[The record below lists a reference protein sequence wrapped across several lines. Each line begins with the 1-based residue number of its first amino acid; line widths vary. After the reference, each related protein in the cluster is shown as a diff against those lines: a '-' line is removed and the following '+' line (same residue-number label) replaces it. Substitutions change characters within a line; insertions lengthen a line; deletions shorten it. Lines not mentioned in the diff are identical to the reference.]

1 MRAFLGFGATMR
13 NHAVPWRNPPRRT
26 LVSFFVAGILFLV
39 AGILVSI
46 FALLKTNTG
55 DKQAPASKELLA
67 SNSVE
72 RPPAVRSSASND
84 QMAAFLAPALTQPV
98 GKPVQSAAVDR
109 GAVPLPRPRPKRL

>member
-1 MRAFLGFGATMR
+1 MRAFLGFGATMQ
-13 NHAVPWRNPPRRT
+13 NLYAVPWRNPARRI
-26 LVSFFVAGILFLV
+26 LVGFLV
-39 AGILVSI
+39 AAILVFSI

-55 DKQAPASKELLA
+55 DKQAPAPKELLA

-98 GKPVQSAAVDR
+98 PKPVQSAAVDR

>member
-1 MRAFLGFGATMR
+1 MQNLY
-13 NHAVPWRNPPRRT
+13 AVPWRNPARRI
-26 LVSFFVAGILFLV
+26 LVRFLV
-39 AGILVSI
+39 AAILVFSI

-55 DKQAPASKELLA
+55 DKQAPAPKELLA

-98 GKPVQSAAVDR
+98 PKPVQSAAVDLAALIHE
-109 GAVPLPRPRPKRL
+109 GGNF